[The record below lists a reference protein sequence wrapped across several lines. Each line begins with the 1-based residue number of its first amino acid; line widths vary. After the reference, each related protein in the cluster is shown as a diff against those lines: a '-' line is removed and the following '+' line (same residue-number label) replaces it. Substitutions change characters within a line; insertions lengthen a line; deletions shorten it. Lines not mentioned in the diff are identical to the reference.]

1 VNPSVKAVEDRS
13 ISSKKIDLK
22 RMKKLAVVTTHPIQY
37 HVPWMLRLAERQ
49 IRIKVFYTW
58 EQSGSGNVYDAGF
71 GRNIQWDIP
80 LLEGYEHE
88 FVDNIARSPG
98 VHHFR
103 GIINPDLIERIELW
117 APDGLLVIGWNY
129 HSHLQAMRHF
139 HGKVPV
145 YFRGDSVL
153 LHERWFWRKILR
165 LHFLTWV
172 YKHVDYALYV
182 GSNNKSYYLR
192 YGLSPEQLLFS
203 PQAVDIE
210 RFAEPAI
217 LYDRQARQQR
227 DALGIPAG
235 HLTVLFAGKMTRV
248 KNPGFILDLAEACR
262 DLPISF
268 IMVGDGQLKKGLQR
282 QAADKPNIHFMHFQN
297 QRIMPAI
304 YRIGDIFIMPSLKE
318 TWGMAINEA
327 MACGK
332 PVIASE
338 KVGCA
343 TDLVLEDKTGIIF
356 SHGDLDKCVRFL
368 HKACTDREGLAEMG
382 RNAAALIQFF
392 SFSHIVDSLER
403 VMEL

>member
-1 VNPSVKAVEDRS
+1 M
-13 ISSKKIDLK
+13 I
-22 RMKKLAVVTTHPIQY
+22 
-37 HVPWMLRLAERQ
+37 RLTERK

-58 EQSGSGNVYDAGF
+58 EQAGSGNVYDAGF

-103 GIINPDLIERIELW
+103 GIINPDLIERIESW

-129 HSHLQAMRHF
+129 HSHLRVMRHF
-139 HGKVPV
+139 HGKVPI

-153 LHERWFWRKILR
+153 LHERWVWRKLIRR
-165 LHFLTWV
+165 LFLTWV
-172 YKHVDYALYV
+172 YRHVDYALYV

-192 YGLSPEQLLFS
+192 YGLSPQQLLFS

-210 RFAEPAI
+210 RFQEPAV
-217 LYDRQARQQR
+217 LYDQQARQQR
-227 DALGIPAG
+227 DALKIPDG
-235 HLTVLFAGKMTRV
+235 HLTVLYAGKLTKV
-248 KNPGFILDLAEACR
+248 KNPGFVLDLAEACEG
-262 DLPISF
+262 LPISF
-268 IMVGDGQLKKGLQR
+268 IIVGDGMLKKKLQMR
-282 QAADKPNIHFMHFQN
+282 ASGKANVHFMHFQN

-304 YRIGDIFIMPSLKE
+304 YRVGDIFIMPSLKE

-327 MACGK
+327 MASGK
-332 PVIASE
+332 PVMASD

-343 TDLVLEDKTGIIF
+343 TDLVLEDKTGIVF
-356 SHGDLDKCVRFL
+356 KVGDIEKCVQFL
-368 HKACTDREGLAEMG
+368 RKACADRKMVTEMG
-382 RNAAALIQFF
+382 QNAATLIQFF

-403 VMEL
+403 VIEL